1 MENII
6 IIRAVMKITKCH
18 MEPAKDPKTNRFGP
32 TVREVDSKGDMILSD
47 EDKRSNNFFIKA
59 NDVIDIYDGKEFNL
73 SDPVDFAWWEA
84 IKHSASIAKDR
95 AEKDALGNLTI
106 DGNGL
111 RYGNATFYIEHPGL
125 ETKQRVNRKQTI
137 HTAEGFVWGDS
148 PEGLYQKVRILGH
161 EMKGMPLSDVQD
173 YLIIIASK
181 DPEKV
186 IDLYTGGDTQLRLFL
201 LDASDKNIIV
211 SRNSLYYYG
220 ETILGSSETAV
231 INWFKQPTNK
241 IIFDTIKAETYPE
254 LIVATY
260 QKPVYKQEVEETGE
274 TAKPVNKSKK

>member
-1 MENII
+1 MDNKI
-6 IIRAVMKITKCH
+6 IIRAVMKITKAH

-47 EDKRSNNFFIKA
+47 EDKKSNKYFVKS
-59 NDVIDIYDGKEFNL
+59 NDVLDIFDGKEFDL

-84 IKHSASIAKDR
+84 IKNSALIAKDR
-95 AEKDALGNLTI
+95 AEKDLLGNLTI
-106 DGNGL
+106 DGTGL

-173 YLIIIASK
+173 YLIIIAAK

-201 LDASDKNIIV
+201 LDATDKNVIV

-220 ETILGSSETAV
+220 ETILGSAENAV

-241 IIFDTIKAETYPE
+241 TIFDTIKAETYPD
-254 LIVATY
+254 LVVPTY
-260 QKPVYKQEVEETGE
+260 KKTVVQDPEVEPVKQT
-274 TAKPVNKSKK
+274 KPLTKK